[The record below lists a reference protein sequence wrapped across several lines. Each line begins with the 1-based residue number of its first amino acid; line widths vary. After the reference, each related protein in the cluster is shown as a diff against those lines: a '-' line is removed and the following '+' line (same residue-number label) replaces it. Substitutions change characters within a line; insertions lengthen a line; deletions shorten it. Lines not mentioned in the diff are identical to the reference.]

1 MYRGVH
7 KETQE
12 HVAVKVLKRG
22 RVNMTAVNKEIG
34 VYSRLARAPSNR
46 GLNRLKE
53 VYKDR
58 SSRDIYLILD
68 LMLGGDLYDRVP
80 LPTHSAHTGSYRH
93 RADLFAHPKLC
104 VSLA

>member
-22 RVNMTAVNKEIG
+22 RVNMTAVNKEIA

-68 LMLGGDLYDRVP
+68 LVLGGDLYDRVP
-80 LPTHSAHTGSYRH
+80 PPHSAHTGSYRH
-93 RADLFAHPKLC
+93 RADWFAHTKLC
-104 VSLA
+104 AS